1 MTDLAA
7 YIAGQR
13 GPLLDALLRHVV
25 LVAASTTIAIAAG
38 LPLGILAVR
47 RPRVGAP
54 LLALASVAQTIPS
67 LALLGF
73 LIPVPYVGGIGP
85 RAAIV
90 ALVFYGLLPI
100 VQTTV
105 AGLRSIERSILEAAD
120 ALGMTPRQRLWRV
133 ELPLALPSILAGVRV
148 ATVAG
153 IGTATIAAAIGAGG
167 LGHYIFRGLAMVDAT
182 VILAGAI
189 PIALLAIL
197 ADGLLAL
204 IGRSLRPET
213 PPVRRRRLLI
223 PLGAAAALAVAAL
236 AWPHGGGAPPV
247 VVGSKNFT
255 EQVILGEL
263 VAQALEAA
271 GLPVER
277 RLNLGGTFICD
288 RAVATGE
295 IDVYV
300 EYTGTALTAIFRE
313 PVQHDPRAVLA
324 LVRERYAGTGRT
336 VLEPLGFD
344 NTFAILVRRD
354 AAEALG
360 LVTIGDLS
368 RVADRFQPGF
378 GYEFVEREDG
388 WTGLSHAY
396 GLRFAKPPQTMD
408 LGLTYQAL
416 ARGEVDVIAG
426 DRTAGLIDALDLLVL
441 EDDRRYFPPYEAVP
455 VVFTPTLMR
464 EPRLGEALRALGG
477 AISAHE
483 MRRMNDAVDR
493 GKRSPAEVARE
504 WRLTNDD

>member
-7 YIAGQR
+7 YVAANR
-13 GPLLDALLRHVV
+13 SALLDALLRHVV
-25 LVAASTTIAIAAG
+25 IVAASTTIAIAAG
-38 LPLGILAVR
+38 LPLGVLAVR
-47 RPRVGAP
+47 RPRLGAP
-54 LLALASVAQTIPS
+54 LLGLASVAQTIPS

-73 LIPVPYVGGIGP
+73 LIPIPYVGGIGP

-100 VQTTV
+100 VQTTA
-105 AGLRSIERSILEAAD
+105 AGLRSIDRSILEAAD
-120 ALGMTPRQRLWRV
+120 ALGMMPRQRLWRV
-133 ELPLALPSILAGVRV
+133 ELPLALPSIVAGIRV

-167 LGHYIFRGLAMVDAT
+167 LGHYIFRGLAMVDST

-189 PIALLAIL
+189 PIALLAIA
-197 ADGLLAL
+197 ADALLAT

-213 PPVRRRRLLI
+213 PPAARRRLLI
-223 PLGAAAALAVAAL
+223 PLGTAAAIAVAAL
-236 AWPHGGGAPPV
+236 SWPGGGDRPV
-247 VVGSKNFT
+247 VVGSKAFT

-263 VAQALEAA
+263 VAQTLEAA

-288 RAVATGE
+288 RALAAGE

-300 EYTGTALTAIFRE
+300 EYTGTALAAIFRE
-313 PVQHDPRAVLA
+313 PVQHDPQAVLA
-324 LVRERYAGTGRT
+324 LVREHYAASGRT

-354 AAEALG
+354 AAEQLG
-360 LVTIGDLS
+360 LVTIGDLV
-368 RVADRFQPGF
+368 RVSDRFQPGF

-388 WTGLSHAY
+388 WAGLSQAY
-396 GLRFAKPPQTMD
+396 GLRFTKPPQTMD

-426 DRTAGLIDALDLLVL
+426 DRTAGLIDALDLVVL
-441 EDDRRYFPPYEAVP
+441 EDDRRYFPPYEAAP

-464 EPRLGEALRALGG
+464 EPRLGDALRALGG
-477 AISAHE
+477 AISADE

-493 GKRSPAEVARE
+493 GKRSPAEVVRQ